1 MSRKNLSFI
10 HFVARIRAVG
20 IDVAEAANQR
30 AVGLDVAFAASVSF
44 EPFAENAIQGFVLGP
59 GELASPLDKVRVSAE
74 GHVFHEFS
82 VHDLRVVCK
91 LPLRGRCSRSEAD
104 GGEEAAGAGA
114 LLAVAE
120 EEVGAAGGAEI
131 ADEDIVVE
139 EADGKK
145 LRAVGLAE
153 IEADVFGGWLV
164 AGRGHIEPLER
175 VGFFSG
181 ARLVEPVVSI
191 GELGAELG
199 DELGPDFVAAGA
211 DGRTECSEK
220 IRRL

>member
-59 GELASPLDKVRVSAE
+59 GELASLLDKVRVSTE
-74 GHVFHEFS
+74 GNVFHEDS
-82 VHDLRVVCK
+82 VHDLRVVCT
-91 LPLRGRCSRSEAD
+91 LPLRPKCSRPEGD
-104 GGEEAAGAGA
+104 GGEEAAGAGT

-131 ADEDIVVE
+131 ADEDIFVE
-139 EADGKK
+139 EAGGQK

-153 IEADVFGGWLV
+153 IEANVSGGRLV
-164 AGRGHIEPLER
+164 ARRGHIEPLER

-181 ARLVEPVVSI
+181 ASLVEPVVSI
-191 GELGAELG
+191 VKLGAELS
-199 DELGPDFVAAGA
+199 DELGPDFVAAA
-211 DGRTECSEK
+211 TDGRTEGSE
-220 IRRL
+220 